1 MVELL
6 WVAISGVSLGL
17 GCLVHGGCVTFV
29 SGLLVP
35 IARLGVVLRHA
46 MTLVVKQAEV
56 KHGIGVVLAI
66 ASASAATSI
75 GRRIL
80 WRLRNTVEK

>member
-1 MVELL
+1 MPADRQLL
-6 WVAISGVSLGL
+6 QLCLGSRIAL
-17 GCLVHGGCVTFV
+17 V
-29 SGLLVP
+29 SGHLVP
-35 IARLGVVLRHA
+35 LARLGVVLRHA

>member
-1 MVELL
+1 
-6 WVAISGVSLGL
+6 
-17 GCLVHGGCVTFV
+17 
-29 SGLLVP
+29 
-35 IARLGVVLRHA
+35 